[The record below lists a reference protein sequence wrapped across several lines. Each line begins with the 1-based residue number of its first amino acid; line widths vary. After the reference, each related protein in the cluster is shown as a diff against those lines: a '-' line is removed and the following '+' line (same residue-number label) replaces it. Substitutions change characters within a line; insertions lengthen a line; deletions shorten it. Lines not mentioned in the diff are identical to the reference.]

1 LEKNQMGLLSSS
13 SSMTRYRVEGELKEP
28 VVETVTAALKKNA
41 ISEIDEHAAEITAGW
56 TSFNNPYQ
64 PNFEG
69 SSFVFGTYLVFSL
82 RIDKKS
88 ISSKVVKKYCAVETA
103 KKLEATGRQYLS
115 KSEKEMIKDHVIDML
130 SLRIP
135 ATPNIYDVL
144 WDVEGRSL
152 WFFSNLKSANEELVS
167 QFLKSL
173 KLTLIRLFPYTTAQL
188 TAGLSHSELDV
199 LAKLTPTSFTE

>member
-1 LEKNQMGLLSSS
+1 MGLLSSS
-13 SSMTRYRVEGELKEP
+13 VSITRYRVKGYLEEP
-28 VVETVTAALKKNA
+28 VIETVAAALKQNS
-41 ISEIDEHAAEITAGW
+41 ISEIDDHASEITAGW

-88 ISSKVVKKYCAVETA
+88 IPSKIIQKYYTIEMA
-103 KKLEATGRQYLS
+103 KKLEATGRRYLS
-115 KSEKEMIKDHVIDML
+115 KSEKEMIKDHVINVL

-144 WDVEGRSL
+144 WNYEGASL
-152 WFFSNLKSANEELVS
+152 WFFSNLKAANQELES
-167 QFLKSL
+167 LFSKSL
-173 KLTLIRLFPYTTAQL
+173 KLTLIRLFPFTTAQL
-188 TAGLSHSELDV
+188 TAELSDSELDV
-199 LAKLTPTSFTE
+199 LAKLTPTKFAE

>member
-1 LEKNQMGLLSSS
+1 MGLLSSS
-13 SSMTRYRVEGELKEP
+13 VSITRYRVKGYLEKP
-28 VVETVTAALKKNA
+28 VIETVAAALKQNS
-41 ISEIDEHAAEITAGW
+41 ISEIDDHASEITAGW

-88 ISSKVVKKYCAVETA
+88 IPSKLIQKYYTIEMA
-103 KKLEATGRQYLS
+103 KKLEATGRRYLS
-115 KSEKEMIKDHVIDML
+115 KSEKEMIKDHVINVL

-144 WDVEGRSL
+144 WNYEGASL
-152 WFFSNLKSANEELVS
+152 WFFSNLKAANQELES
-167 QFLKSL
+167 LFSKSL
-173 KLTLIRLFPYTTAQL
+173 KLTLIRLFPFTTAQL
-188 TAGLSHSELDV
+188 TTELSDSELDV
-199 LAKLTPTSFTE
+199 LAKLTPTKFAE

>member
-1 LEKNQMGLLSSS
+1 MGLLSSS
-13 SSMTRYRVEGELKEP
+13 VSITRYRVKDYLEEP
-28 VVETVTAALKKNA
+28 VIETVAAALKQNS
-41 ISEIDEHAAEITAGW
+41 ISEIDDHASEITAGW

-88 ISSKVVKKYCAVETA
+88 IPSKIIQKYYTIEMA
-103 KKLEATGRQYLS
+103 KKLEATGRRYLS
-115 KSEKEMIKDHVIDML
+115 KSEKEMIKDHVINVL

-144 WDVEGRSL
+144 WNYEGESL
-152 WFFSNLKSANEELVS
+152 WFFSNLKAANQELES
-167 QFLKSL
+167 LFSKSL

-188 TAGLSHSELDV
+188 TAELSDSELDV
-199 LAKLTPTSFTE
+199 LAKLTPTKFTE